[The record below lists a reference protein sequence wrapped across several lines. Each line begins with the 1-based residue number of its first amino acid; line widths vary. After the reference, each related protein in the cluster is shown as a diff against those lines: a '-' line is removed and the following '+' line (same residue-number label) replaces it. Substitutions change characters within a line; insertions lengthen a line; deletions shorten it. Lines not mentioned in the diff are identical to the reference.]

1 MKKLLVLIAC
11 AWTIS
16 MHAMEVNEQSARAF
30 VIYKGIKQLIM
41 NPPIVPC
48 IGGLLNVELLT
59 NEQRSE
65 LALLAHK
72 ELEERYSKLWTAT
85 MKATAEYKMNMSF
98 LEADYQFNNLSRI
111 EKSLTNQVNLTK
123 N

>member
-48 IGGLLNVELLT
+48 IGDLDVQLLN
-59 NEQRSE
+59 NDQRSE
-65 LALLAHK
+65 LAQLALK
-72 ELEERYSKLWTAT
+72 EYKERYSKLWTAT
-85 MKATAEYKMNMSF
+85 MKATIEHKMDMSF

>member
-30 VIYKGIKQLIM
+30 VTYKGIKQLII
-41 NPPIVPC
+41 NPPTIPC
-48 IGGLLNVELLT
+48 IGDLDVKLLT
-59 NEQRSE
+59 AEQRSE
-65 LALLAHK
+65 LAILAHN
-72 ELEERYSKLWTAT
+72 EWTSRYAILPAT
-85 MKATAEYKMNMSF
+85 RQAAAEHKMDSPS
-98 LEADYQFNNLSRI
+98 LEAEHQINNLHAIS
-111 EKSLTNQVNLTK
+111 EKLLDISANPTK